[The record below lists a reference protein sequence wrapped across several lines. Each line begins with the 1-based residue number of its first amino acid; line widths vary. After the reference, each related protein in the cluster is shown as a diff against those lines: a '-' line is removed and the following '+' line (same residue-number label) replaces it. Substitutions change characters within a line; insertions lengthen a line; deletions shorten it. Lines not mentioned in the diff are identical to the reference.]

1 LGFSFQEVPL
11 EIHASNGPARAVEPP
26 YLRLLHLS
34 RAFGE
39 KVAVDEVS
47 LDLRKGELFVL
58 LGPSGCGKTTTL
70 RLLAGLETPTR
81 GEIFLNGR
89 HLNGVPPRDRGV
101 AMVFQEHTLYPHM
114 RVEENLGFGLKMQ
127 GLDGR
132 EIRASVAEIARMLGI
147 EDKLKLWPHQLSGG
161 EAQRVALGKALI
173 RKPQLLLL
181 DEPLSDLDPPL
192 RRRLREEIRRIQRS
206 SATTT
211 IHVTHDQEEAMALG
225 DRMGILNQGR
235 LLQVGTPKEIYE
247 NPNCVFAA
255 QFLGSPAINLIPGEV
270 LTGANRLRWPLGLEA
285 PLPRLSTDD
294 GGDFSGEVWVG
305 VRPED
310 VLVSRRSK
318 SPPEAI
324 GTVEFVH
331 DMGFEHHVFVS
342 AGGVSLR
349 ARCSNLPEGIEEN
362 VQVYLKLK
370 SEKMLFFRTDTGERI
385 LGRQDA

>member
-1 LGFSFQEVPL
+1 MGT
-11 EIHASNGPARAVEPP
+11 HASNGPARVLEPG

-34 RAFGE
+34 RVFGE
-39 KVAVDEVS
+39 KVAVDDVC

-70 RLLAGLETPTR
+70 RLLAGLESPTC
-81 GEIFLNGR
+81 GEVYLNGR

-127 GLDGR
+127 GLDGK
-132 EIRASVAEIARMLGI
+132 EIRVRVAEIARMLGI

-173 RKPQLLLL
+173 RRPELLLL

-192 RRRLREEIRRIQRS
+192 RRRLREEIRRLQRS
-206 SATTT
+206 SSTTT

-247 NPNCVFAA
+247 NPNCLFAA

-270 LTGANRLRWPLGLEA
+270 LTGASRLRWPLELEA
-285 PLPRLSTDD
+285 PLARLSTDE
-294 GGDFSGEVWVG
+294 GGGFSGEVWVG

-324 GTVEFVH
+324 GMVEFVQ
-331 DMGFEHHVFVS
+331 DMGFEYHVFVS
-342 AGGVSLR
+342 IGGVSLR

-362 VQVYLKLK
+362 VQVYLKLR
-370 SEKMLFFRTDTGERI
+370 SEKLLFFRMDTGERMVA
-385 LGRQDA
+385 GQDA